1 MLAKC
6 NDMAVSLCHLV
17 EQTKTVTMGSHCVLA
32 WEVLRGAHEYDGIVN
47 SLLTCVP
54 AQSKN

>member
-17 EQTKTVTMGSHCVLA
+17 EQTKTVTMGSH
-32 WEVLRGAHEYDGIVN
+32 LRPGMG
-47 SLLTCVP
+47 ST
-54 AQSKN
+54 SR

>member
-6 NDMAVSLCHLV
+6 SDMAVSLCHLV
-17 EQTKTVTMGSHCVLA
+17 EQTKTVTMCSHCVLA
-32 WEVLRGAHEYDGIVN
+32 WKYLAVSMSTTASVN

-54 AQSKN
+54 ARLKN

>member
-17 EQTKTVTMGSHCVLA
+17 EQTKTVTMCSHCVLA
-32 WEVLRGAHEYDGIVN
+32 WEVLRGEHEYDGARSIEK
-47 SLLTCVP
+47 LDG
-54 AQSKN
+54 